1 MIHKGVAA
9 FPARTGSQ
17 SGEKMCHLTG
27 MEAAPKNTEPVAWFS
42 TFTELLLK
50 EISLVV
56 EW

>member
-17 SGEKMCHLTG
+17 SGEKMRHLTG
-27 MEAAPKNTEPVAWFS
+27 MDVAPKNTEPVAWFS